1 MLSSKVI
8 LTLAGK
14 EYIIEGFAE
23 EEFISIQ
30 RDTEQLWHKLL
41 GTKDG
46 NYLVDCTDD
55 NSKTWLA
62 TFTEDGYNK
71 HIKDLKSS
79 VKSPFCFT
87 KQPVLFQGV

>member
-8 LTLAGK
+8 LILAGK

-23 EEFISIQ
+23 AEFISIQ

-71 HIKDLKSS
+71 HIKDLKPSA
-79 VKSPFCFT
+79 KSPFCF
-87 KQPVLFQGV
+87 KEVEF